1 MIIKVNVI
9 KISSVNELSFYWS
22 NHNYIDLLDK
32 MSMPDADQLDP
43 SELKD
48 MLYMAITD
56 FEPAEAAEI
65 ILTYKLGEMLTP
77 GQILNLSHEM
87 MEEKVAEQYADPS
100 FHYDL
105 FNINQ
110 LLFKAYKGKFP
121 NTEASIILLTLTDE
135 DGKKVEVSK
144 EIITKAIAAGLSD
157 RSLIKRLYD
166 DQINGTLEF
175 GDAEKIIWLF
185 NEKEDNTY
193 EVITSKYWIDKDDIE
208 QTEYETT
215 VKFFEGE
222 ED

>member
-1 MIIKVNVI
+1 MILKINIIKI
-9 KISSVNELSFYWS
+9 RTVNELDFYWT
-22 NHNYIDLLDK
+22 NRDYIELLDK
-32 MSMPDADQLDP
+32 MSMPHADQLDP

-48 MLYMAITD
+48 MLNMAITD

-65 ILTYKLGEMLTP
+65 ILTYKLREELTP

-121 NTEASIILLTLTDE
+121 NTEASIITLVLTDQ
-135 DGKKVEVSK
+135 DGNKIEVSK

-166 DQINGTLEF
+166 DQINGNLEF

-185 NEKEDNTY
+185 NEKEDNTF
-193 EVITSKYWIDKDDIE
+193 EVITSKYWIEKDDIE

-215 VKFFEGE
+215 VNFFEGE